1 MSEITSL
8 LGYFRANEFICFNYM
23 HPKVA
28 IIYLSFN
35 SEIYLDDVI
44 SALQKITYPKDM
56 LEFIVVDN
64 PHTQFGS
71 SMPNLEEKLL
81 PISGISI
88 PHVTL
93 LPQKENLGFAGGNN
107 IGIAWALER
116 GFDYVYLHNNDG
128 FMAAD
133 CVEKMVAALE
143 ADSQIGAAQSL
154 LLLYPETELVNTA
167 GNSFHYLGFGYCGNF
182 RVEKSDLKLKEVVE
196 VGYASGASILMRA
209 KLLKEYGSWD
219 KDFFLYHED
228 VEYSLRMK
236 ALGYKVV
243 IIRDAV
249 FYHKYQFSRNKDKF
263 YYMERNRYG
272 VMLMYFKWPTLL
284 VLLPMALIMEVGLIF
299 FSIISGW
306 FAVRMNV
313 YKYWLNLKHCQL
325 WLAKR
330 HYIQSIRKVTDR
342 QILKSASD
350 KVIFDEKDI
359 NNPLLKYVAN
369 PLMVVYWAV
378 VKRIIFW

>member
-1 MSEITSL
+1 MQ
-8 LGYFRANEFICFNYM
+8 
-23 HPKVA
+23 PKVA
-28 IIYLSFN
+28 IIYLSYN
-35 SEIYLDDVI
+35 SDIYLDDVI
-44 SALQKITYPKDM
+44 SALQKMTYPKEKV
-56 LEFIVVDN
+56 EFIVVDN
-64 PHTQFGS
+64 PHPQFGS

-93 LPQKENLGFAGGNN
+93 LPQRENIGFSGGNN
-107 IGIAWALER
+107 VGIAWALEH
-116 GFDYVYLHNNDG
+116 GCTYVYLHNNDG

-133 CVEKMVAALE
+133 CVEKLVAAME

-182 RVEKSDLKLKEVVE
+182 RVKKSDLRLAPVEE
-196 VGYASGASILMRA
+196 VGYASGASIIMRA
-209 KLLKEYGSWD
+209 KLLREYGSWD

-236 ALGYKVV
+236 ALGYKVCIV
-243 IIRDAV
+243 RDAV

-284 VLLPMALIMEVGLIF
+284 VLLPMALVMELGLVF

-306 FAVRMNV
+306 FKVRMNV
-313 YKYWLNLKHCQL
+313 YAYWLSPKHWQL

-330 HYIQSIRKVTDR
+330 KYIQYVRKVGDK
-342 QILKSASD
+342 QILKLATN
-350 KVIFDEKDI
+350 KVLFDEKDI
-359 NNPLLKYVAN
+359 NNPLLKYIAN
-369 PLMVVYWAV
+369 PLMTVYWAV
-378 VKRIIFW
+378 AKRIIFW

>member
-1 MSEITSL
+1 MV
-8 LGYFRANEFICFNYM
+8 Y
-23 HPKVA
+23 PKVA

-44 SALQKITYPKDM
+44 SSLQKMTYPKDRA
-56 LEFIVVDN
+56 EFIVVDN
-64 PHTQFGS
+64 PHPRFGS
-71 SMPNLEEKLL
+71 SVPVLEEKLL
-81 PISGISI
+81 PLSGVSI

-107 IGIAWALER
+107 VGIAWALER
-116 GFDYVYLHNNDG
+116 DFDYVYLHNNDG

-133 CVEKMVAALE
+133 CLEKIVATLE
-143 ADSQIGAAQSL
+143 RDSQIGAAQSL

-182 RVEKSDLKLKEVVE
+182 RVKKSDLKLKEVEE

-236 ALGYKVV
+236 ALGYNVAVV
-243 IIRDAV
+243 RDAV

-263 YYMERNRYG
+263 YYMERNRYA

-284 VLLPMALIMEVGLIF
+284 VLLPMALIMEIGLLF
-299 FSIISGW
+299 FAIINGW
-306 FAVRMNV
+306 WGIKMEV
-313 YKYWLNLKHCQL
+313 YKYWLSPKNWRL

-330 HYIQSIRKVTDR
+330 KRVQSIRKVGDKELLR
-342 QILKSASD
+342 LAAD
-350 KVIFDEKDI
+350 KVIFEQKDI
-359 NNPLLKYVAN
+359 DNPLLKYIAN

-378 VKRIIFW
+378 AKRIIFW

>member
-1 MSEITSL
+1 MP
-8 LGYFRANEFICFNYM
+8 

-35 SEIYLDDVI
+35 SDIYLDDVI
-44 SALQKITYPKDM
+44 SALQKMSYPKDRV
-56 LEFIVVDN
+56 EFIVVDN
-64 PHTQFGS
+64 PHPKFGS
-71 SMPNLEEKLL
+71 SMRNLEDRLL
-81 PISGISI
+81 PISGNSI

-93 LPQKENLGFAGGNN
+93 LPQKENLGFSGGNN
-107 IGIAWALER
+107 VGMAWALEH

-133 CVEKMVAALE
+133 CIEKMVAALE
-143 ADSQIGAAQSL
+143 ADAQIGVAQSL

-167 GNSFHYLGFGYCGNF
+167 GNSFNYLGFGYCGNF
-182 RVEKSDLKLKEVVE
+182 RVKKSDLKLAAVEE

-209 KLLKEYGSWD
+209 KLLKEYGFWD

-228 VEYSLRMK
+228 IEYSLRMK
-236 ALGYKVV
+236 ALGYKVS

-284 VLLPMALIMEVGLIF
+284 LLLPMALIMEIGLIF

-306 FAVRMNV
+306 FAVRINV
-313 YKYWLNLKHCQL
+313 YKYWLSLKNWQL

-330 HYIQSIRKVTDR
+330 KHIQSIRKVTDK
-342 QILKSASD
+342 QILKLASD
-350 KVIFDEKDI
+350 KVIFEEKDI
-359 NNPLLKYVAN
+359 NNPLLKYIAN
-369 PLMVVYWAV
+369 PLMVAYWFVA
-378 VKRIIFW
+378 KRIIFW

>member
-1 MSEITSL
+1 MV
-8 LGYFRANEFICFNYM
+8 Y
-23 HPKVA
+23 PKVA

-35 SEIYLDDVI
+35 SDIYLDDVV
-44 SALQKITYPKDM
+44 SALQKITYPKDR

-64 PHTQFGS
+64 PHPQFGS
-71 SMPNLEEKLL
+71 SMRNLEEKLL
-81 PISGISI
+81 PISGNSI

-107 IGIAWALER
+107 VGIAWALEN

-128 FMAAD
+128 FMASD

-182 RVEKSDLKLKEVVE
+182 RVKKSDLKLKEVEE

-209 KLLKEYGSWD
+209 ELLKEYGLWD

-243 IIRDAV
+243 IIRDAI

-272 VMLMYFKWPTLL
+272 VVLMYFKLPTIL
-284 VLLPMALIMEVGLIF
+284 VLLPMALIMELGLIF

-306 FAVRMNV
+306 FKVRMNV
-313 YKYWLNLKHCQL
+313 YKYWLNPKNLKL

-330 HYIQSIRKVTDR
+330 KYIQSIRKVADR
-342 QILKSASD
+342 EILKLAAD

-369 PLMVVYWAV
+369 PLMVVYWFI

>member
-1 MSEITSL
+1 MQ
-8 LGYFRANEFICFNYM
+8 

-35 SEIYLDDVI
+35 SDIYLDDVT
-44 SALQKITYPKDM
+44 SALQKITYPKDRV
-56 LEFIVVDN
+56 EFIVVDN
-64 PHTQFGS
+64 PHPKFGS
-71 SMPNLEEKLL
+71 SMRNLEEKLL
-81 PISGISI
+81 PISGSSI

-107 IGIAWALER
+107 IGIAWALEH

-133 CVEKMVAALE
+133 CIEKMVAALE
-143 ADSQIGAAQSL
+143 ADQQIGAAQSL

-182 RVEKSDLKLKEVVE
+182 RVKKSDLKLAPVEE

-228 VEYSLRMK
+228 IEYSLRMK
-236 ALGYKVV
+236 ALGYKVCIV
-243 IIRDAV
+243 RDAI
-249 FYHKYQFSRNKDKF
+249 FYHKYQFSRNEDKF

-284 VLLPMALIMEVGLIF
+284 VLLPMALVMEIGLIF
-299 FSIISGW
+299 FSVISGW
-306 FAVRMNV
+306 FAVRISV
-313 YKYWLNLKHCQL
+313 YKYWLNLKHWQL

-330 HYIQSIRKVTDR
+330 KHIQSIRKVTDKE
-342 QILKSASD
+342 ILKLAAD
-350 KVIFDEKDI
+350 KVIFEEKDI
-359 NNPLLKYVAN
+359 NNPLLKYIAN
-369 PLMVVYWAV
+369 PLMVAYWFIA
-378 VKRIIFW
+378 KRIIFW

>member
-1 MSEITSL
+1 MV
-8 LGYFRANEFICFNYM
+8 Y
-23 HPKVA
+23 PKVA

-44 SALQKITYPKDM
+44 SSLEKMTYPKDRI
-56 LEFIVVDN
+56 EFIVVDN
-64 PHTQFGS
+64 PHPQFGS
-71 SMPNLEEKLL
+71 SVPNLEEKLL
-81 PISGISI
+81 PISGNSI

-107 IGIAWALER
+107 VGIAWALER
-116 GFDYVYLHNNDG
+116 GVDYVYLHNNDG

-133 CVEKMVAALE
+133 CLEKMVAALE
-143 ADSQIGAAQSL
+143 KDSQIGVAQSL
-154 LLLYPETELVNTA
+154 LLLYPETDLVNTA

-182 RVEKSDLKLKEVVE
+182 RVKKSDLNLKEVEE

-209 KLLKEYGSWD
+209 SLLKQYGSWD

-236 ALGYKVV
+236 AVGYKAV
-243 IIRDAV
+243 IVRDAI

-284 VLLPMALIMEVGLIF
+284 ALLPMALIMELGLIF
-299 FSIISGW
+299 FSLMTGW
-306 FAVRMNV
+306 FGVRMSV
-313 YKYWLNLKHCQL
+313 YKYWLSSKNWRL
-325 WLAKR
+325 WLGKR
-330 HYIQSIRKVTDR
+330 RYIRSIRKVKDKELLR
-342 QILKSASD
+342 LASD
-350 KVIFDEKDI
+350 KVIFEEKDI
-359 NNPLLKYVAN
+359 NNPLLKYIAN
-369 PLMVVYWAV
+369 PMMVVYWMIA
-378 VKRIIFW
+378 KRIIFW